1 VVAKAGTGYG
11 GFNVPN
17 VQHYSGKRGSYPDYK
32 VMTGWPEGGFAFNS
46 IWAPV
51 AFEDGH
57 FELTVT
63 CTSSTDRDQIA
74 YANDPVKDEFLFPWT
89 GG

>member
-1 VVAKAGTGYG
+1 MLGLGSAPPTRREEEYDDEPELDDEQGY
-11 GFNVPN
+11 
-17 VQHYSGKRGSYPDYK
+17 S
-32 VMTGWPEGGFAFNS
+32 
-46 IWAPV
+46 PV

-74 YANDPVKDEFLFPWT
+74 YANDSVEDVFLFPWCA
-89 GG
+89 